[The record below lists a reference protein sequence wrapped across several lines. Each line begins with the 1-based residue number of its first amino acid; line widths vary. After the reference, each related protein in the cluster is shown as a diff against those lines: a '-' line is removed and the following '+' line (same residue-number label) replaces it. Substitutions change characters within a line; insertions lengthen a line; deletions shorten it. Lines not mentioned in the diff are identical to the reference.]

1 MPIRF
6 MQVSVQ
12 MTGITIDSSGRVLDG
27 TGAAVEGLYA
37 VGSCAAFGTSGVGL
51 NSGYALSRAM
61 TLGYLAAQDI
71 AAATG

>member
-1 MPIRF
+1 
-6 MQVSVQ
+6 
-12 MTGITIDSSGRVLDG
+12 
-27 TGAAVEGLYA
+27 VEGLYA

-71 AAATG
+71 AATS